1 MTTFSLTMRED
12 HEALLRAHL
21 LRGDGAEHAAYV
33 LCHRAA
39 IRRDP
44 WDRQAH
50 EKYLSAEVIPV
61 THDQVLASTPGLI
74 TWSTTSFV
82 RALRQAATRD
92 QVVAVVHN
100 HPAGMTVFSTQD
112 DANEPDL
119 AQLAVNRNGDGIK
132 ILSLLLTAD
141 GQWAGR
147 VWLLPSEGA
156 HAPLQMIRVLGRRFN
171 LHYRGRSAGEGLPA
185 FHRQALAFGTALNQ
199 DLSRLR
205 VGVVGCGGT
214 GSAVAMLLAR
224 LGAGQIAL
232 FDNDIVDRTNL
243 NRLHG
248 ARQQD
253 ADIMRPKVETVAASI
268 AAMGLGVRV
277 VPIEAWISDPRCRD
291 ALRACDIVFGCTD
304 DHDGRLFLNRLAYY
318 YLIPVIDMGLAIDVG
333 DGDGEPPHLKAL
345 DGRVTVLAPRE
356 TCLMCRG
363 VISASAAHADAL
375 KRSDPEAYER
385 RKAEAYVTGGGN
397 PAPAVVTFT
406 TELACMAVN
415 EMIQRLQG
423 FRDPDGSVANRVR
436 KFHLGVD
443 RRPHHDPRPSCP
455 VCAGGDLWGRGDVNP
470 FLGRLD

>member
-1 MTTFSLTMRED
+1 MTTFSLTLRED
-12 HEALLRAHL
+12 HEAALRDHL
-21 LRGDGAEHAAYV
+21 LRGDGLEHAAYV
-33 LCHRAA
+33 LCGRAG

-44 WDRQAH
+44 WDREAH
-50 EKYLSAEVIPV
+50 EKFLSMQVIPV
-61 THDQVLASTPGLI
+61 SDDQVLDAGPGLI

-82 RALRQAATRD
+82 RALRAAAADD

-100 HPAGMTVFSTQD
+100 HPAGMTAFSAQD
-112 DANEPDL
+112 DTNEPDL
-119 AQLAVNRNGDGIK
+119 VQLAVNRNGGGTK
-132 ILSLLLTAD
+132 MLSLILTAD

-147 VWLLPSEGA
+147 VWLLPRAGA
-156 HAPLQMIRVLGRRFN
+156 HAPLRMIRVPGARLAVHYPGRG
-171 LHYRGRSAGEGLPA
+171 LAAGLPA
-185 FHRQALAFGTALNQ
+185 FQRQALAFGSALND

-224 LGAGQIAL
+224 LGVGQVAL
-232 FDNDIVDRTNL
+232 FDNDVVDRTNL

-253 ADIMRPKVETVAASI
+253 ADLMRPKVHVVAEAI

-277 VPIEAWISDPRCRD
+277 VPTEAWIGDPECRD

-318 YLIPVIDMGLAIDVG
+318 YLIPVIDMGLAIDAG
-333 DGDGEPPHLKAL
+333 DGDPPALRGL
-345 DGRVTVLAPRE
+345 DGRVTVLGPHE

-363 VISASAAHADAL
+363 VVSGAAARGEAM
-375 KRSDPEAYER
+375 KRAEPELYER
-385 RKAEAYVTGGGN
+385 RKAEAYVAGGGN

-423 FRDPDGSVANRVR
+423 FRGSDGSVAHRVR
-436 KFHLGVD
+436 KFHLGED
-443 RRPHHDPRPSCP
+443 RRPRHDPRPACP
-455 VCAGGDLWGRGDVNP
+455 VCAADESWGRGDTDP
-470 FLGRLD
+470 FLGRVA